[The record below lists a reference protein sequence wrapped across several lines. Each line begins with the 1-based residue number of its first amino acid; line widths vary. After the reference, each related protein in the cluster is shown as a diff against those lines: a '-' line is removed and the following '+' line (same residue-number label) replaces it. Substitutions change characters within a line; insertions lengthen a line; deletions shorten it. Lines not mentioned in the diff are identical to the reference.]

1 MKLSDF
7 KKELSVLDTLT
18 FVQPNGKVVPLHFH
32 ITEAGLTTKHFID
45 CGGTVREEKVVN
57 FQLWEANDF
66 DHRLSA
72 KKLNG
77 IIELS
82 EKTLKLG
89 DFDVEVE
96 YQTETI
102 GRYGLNFDGK
112 NFVLVAKKTDCL
124 AKENCGVPVEK
135 QKLNLSELQKVEA
148 SSCCNPSSGC
158 CN

>member
-18 FVQPNGKVVPLHFH
+18 FVQPNGKIVPLHFH

-72 KKLNG
+72 KKLAG

-82 EKTLKLG
+82 EKTLNLG

-102 GRYGLNFDGK
+102 GRYGLTFDGK
-112 NFVLVAKKTDCL
+112 NFILVAKKTDCL

-135 QKLNLSELQKVEA
+135 QKVILSDLQKVE
-148 SSCCNPSSGC
+148 SSICTPNSGC

>member
-1 MKLSDF
+1 MKLSNF
-7 KKELSVLDTLT
+7 KKHLEEIETLV
-18 FVQPNGKVVPLHFH
+18 FVQPNGNFVPLHFH
-32 ITEAGLTTKHFID
+32 ITEVGLTTKHFID

-82 EKTLKLG
+82 EKTLNLG
-89 DFDVEVE
+89 DFEVEVE

-102 GRYGLNFDGK
+102 GRYCLDFDGK
-112 NFVLVAKKTDCL
+112 SFILLAKKTDCL
-124 AKENCGVPVEK
+124 AKENCGVPIIK
-135 QKLNLSELQKVEA
+135 QKVKLSDLQKVE
-148 SSCCNPSSGC
+148 SSCCSPNTGC
-158 CN
+158 CH

>member
-18 FVQPNGKVVPLHFH
+18 FIQPNGKVVPLHFH
-32 ITEAGLTTKHFID
+32 ITEVGLTTKKFID

-66 DHRLSA
+66 DHRLTAS
-72 KKLNG
+72 KLLG
-77 IIELS
+77 IINLS
-82 EKTLKLG
+82 EKSLNIG
-89 DFDVEVE
+89 NYDIEVE

-102 GRYGLNFDGK
+102 GRYGLDFDGV

-124 AKENCGVPVEK
+124 AKENCGVPKEK
-135 QKLNLSELQKVEA
+135 QKIKLSELQKVES
-148 SSCCNPSSGC
+148 SSCCTPNSVC